1 MNITINK
8 EVFDKLH
15 PKLKVAFIKVKDIN
29 NTEKLDE
36 VVLLL
41 KEVEK
46 YVRFTYNKDTLR
58 THHLVSSWAM
68 MEEKQMSKVK
78 RKHSSL
84 ERIFHRILDRREI
97 AVKNVVQNLVYYL
110 SLKNIVPM
118 AVDDYDK
125 LKGNLSIRLAK
136 GTERQGIKK
145 GTLIYCDNAKEG
157 KVLGS
162 KLDLWKSPRT
172 RVNPKTKNV
181 LVHIEALPPITAK
194 QFNEVVRESVGLLR
208 SFTGGRVKKVVLSK
222 GKNSREI

>member
-8 EVFDKLH
+8 EVFEKLH
-15 PKLKVAFIKVKDIN
+15 PKLKVAFILVKDVN
-29 NTEKLDE
+29 NTEKLDASQ
-36 VVLLL
+36 LLL
-41 KEVEK
+41 KEIEQ
-46 YVRFTYNKDTLR
+46 YVRFTYNKDSLKN
-58 THHLVSSWAM
+58 HHMVSSWAM
-68 MEEKQMSKVK
+68 MEERQLAKVK

-84 ERIFHRILDRREI
+84 ERIFHRVIDRREI

-110 SLKNIVPM
+110 SLKNIIPM

-125 LKGNLSIRLAK
+125 LKGSLSVRLSK
-136 GTERQGIKK
+136 GTERSGLKK
-145 GTLIYCDNAKEG
+145 GTLIYCDGAKD

-181 LVHIEALPPITAK
+181 LLHIEALPPITSK
-194 QFNEVVRESVGLLR
+194 QFNAVVTDTVGMLR

-222 GKNSREI
+222 NKNSGEI